1 MELLIGHVLW
11 TTVPTTC
18 KLRAPRTPPSD
29 EVQSRD
35 EMTKERQRRNFDN
48 HHGVRE
54 LPKVHVRSRDRV
66 WISEKE
72 TEAIVQE
79 EVAPRSLFFTTDQG
93 SELQRNWQDIL
104 SFTSHLKTEKGT
116 ISHSVEGNSHPLKV
130 PEPDSSQT
138 SSSQMSRQIN
148 LHLKGLSLV
157 EANVFLY
164 PQTTTHMKH

>member
-1 MELLIGHVLW
+1 MGHVLW

-54 LPKVHVRSRDRV
+54 LPKVRSRDRV

-79 EVAPRSLFFTTDQG
+79 EVAPRSLFFTIDQG

-104 SFTSHLKTEKGT
+104 
-116 ISHSVEGNSHPLKV
+116 I
-130 PEPDSSQT
+130 
-138 SSSQMSRQIN
+138 
-148 LHLKGLSLV
+148 
-157 EANVFLY
+157 
-164 PQTTTHMKH
+164 